1 MYRRPTIFSQYRAS
15 TVNCLS
21 TLADMVSTN
30 AEAMTSFRGSPSTA
44 TTEYSRS
51 GFTAA
56 NWLLGS
62 VQGVVV
68 QTSRS
73 ASRQALTLALS
84 RRESG
89 TTSGNRT

>member
-1 MYRRPTIFSQYRAS
+1 MNFLPA
-15 TVNCLS
+15 
-21 TLADMVSTN
+21 LAETASTN
-30 AEAMTSFRGSPSTA
+30 AEARISFRGSPSTE

-73 ASRQALTLALS
+73 ALRRSSSRSASLTP
-84 RRESG
+84 RGRG
-89 TTSGNRT
+89 G

>member
-1 MYRRPTIFSQYRAS
+1 MAS
-15 TVNCLS
+15 TVNFLP
-21 TLADMVSTN
+21 TLAETASTS
-30 AEAMTSFRGSPSTA
+30 AEARISFRGSPSTA

-73 ASRQALTLALS
+73 TSPQALTLALS
-84 RRESG
+84 QRARL
-89 TTSGNRT
+89 TTSGNRTNTLGSATSR